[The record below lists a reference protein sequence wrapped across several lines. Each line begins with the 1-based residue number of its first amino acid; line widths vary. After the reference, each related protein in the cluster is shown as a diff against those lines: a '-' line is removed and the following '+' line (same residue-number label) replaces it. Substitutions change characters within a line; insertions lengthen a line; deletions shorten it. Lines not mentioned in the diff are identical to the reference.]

1 MNIYELMMNEL
12 RAGGDKVA
20 VSEDIVKQCNKAIE
34 DWEKEQEKLKLEQ
47 VCDQAVDKIVDGM
60 NEYLRVKYGEE
71 WALVDKEIV
80 MEALEGVYG
89 VLANFGK
96 VIKTTD
102 EAITVDK
109 AIGAEEANT
118 VVKNKRNTMS
128 PEDVESIISNWIK
141 ILA

>member
-1 MNIYELMMNEL
+1 MNIYELMMKEL

-60 NEYLRVKYGEE
+60 NEYLRLKYGEE

-80 MEALEGVYG
+80 MEALESVYG
-89 VLANFGK
+89 VLVNFGK
-96 VIKTTD
+96 AIKVD
-102 EAITVDK
+102 EARTAVN
-109 AIGAEEANT
+109 E
-118 VVKNKRNTMS
+118 KRKTMS
-128 PEDVESIISNWIK
+128 PEDAESIINNWIK